1 MARNTQSFR
10 ARSQWGGTFLGLV
23 LGLIVGLAIA
33 VVVAVYITKAP
44 VPFVARNGAQPKP
57 SEPGNVV
64 NPLPAPV
71 QPVPQA
77 SAPAA
82 DPNAPLWSRVPA
94 KPVDQVPE
102 PSQPGAQP
110 APQAPATPK
119 PAEQPPGSVAMQR
132 PPKPVA
138 PPPAE
143 KPVAD
148 PIAEIARQ
156 DAAKT
161 GYFLQV
167 GAYDSAEYAER
178 QKGNLAMQGFEA
190 KVTQRE
196 VNGATKYR
204 VRLGPF
210 NSLDEMTAVR
220 SRLQASG
227 VESTVIR
234 FARQ

>member
-1 MARNTQSFR
+1 MARNTQSSR
-10 ARSQWGGTFLGLV
+10 ARSQRGGTFLGLV

-71 QPVPQA
+71 QPAPQA
-77 SAPAA
+77 SGSAA

-102 PSQPGAQP
+102 PSQPGTQQP
-110 APQAPATPK
+110 PQAPATPK
-119 PAEQPPGSVAMQR
+119 PAEPASSVAVQR

-156 DAAKT
+156 DAA
-161 GYFLQV
+161 
-167 GAYDSAEYAER
+167 R
-178 QKGNLAMQGFEA
+178 
-190 KVTQRE
+190 R
-196 VNGATKYR
+196 ATSCK
-204 VRLGPF
+204 
-210 NSLDEMTAVR
+210 
-220 SRLQASG
+220 
-227 VESTVIR
+227 
-234 FARQ
+234 

>member
-1 MARNTQSFR
+1 MARNTQSSR
-10 ARSQWGGTFLGLV
+10 ARSQRGGTFLGLV
-23 LGLIVGLAIA
+23 VGLIVGLAIA

-44 VPFVARNGAQPKP
+44 VPFVARNSGAQPKP

-64 NPLPAPV
+64 NPLPAPA
-71 QPVPQA
+71 QTAPQA
-77 SAPAA
+77 SAPQA
-82 DPNAPLWSRVPA
+82 DPNAPLWSRVPP
-94 KPVDQVPE
+94 KPVDQPDANN
-102 PSQPGAQP
+102 PPPGITIRPAQPGSAPQP
-110 APQAPATPK
+110 ASTPTAKPVTPAKPATP
-119 PAEQPPGSVAMQR
+119 P
-132 PPKPVA
+132 
-138 PPPAE
+138 E

-167 GAYDSAEYAER
+167 GAYKSADDAER

-196 VNGATKYR
+196 VNGTTMYR
-204 VRLGPF
+204 VRMGPY

-220 SRLQASG
+220 GRLQATG
-227 VESTVIR
+227 VESSVIR

>member
-1 MARNTQSFR
+1 MARNTQSSR
-10 ARSQWGGTFLGLV
+10 ARSQRGGTFLGLV

-44 VPFVARNGAQPKP
+44 VPFVSRNGAQPKP
-57 SEPGNVV
+57 TEAGNVV
-64 NPLPAPV
+64 NTLPTPV
-71 QPVPQA
+71 QPAPQA
-77 SAPAA
+77 SAPQAA
-82 DPNAPLWSRVPA
+82 DPNAPLWSRSPA
-94 KPVDQVPE
+94 KPVDQPE
-102 PSQPGAQP
+102 ENPPGITIRPAQPGTTATAQQP
-110 APQAPATPK
+110 ASTPTAK
-119 PAEQPPGSVAMQR
+119 
-132 PPKPVA
+132 PPKPPVTA
-138 PPPAE
+138 ANE

-167 GAYDSAEYAER
+167 GAYKSAEDAER

-196 VNGATKYR
+196 VNGATMYR

-210 NSLDEMTAVR
+210 NSLDDMTSVR
-220 SRLQASG
+220 SRLQSTG
-227 VESTVIR
+227 VESSVIR